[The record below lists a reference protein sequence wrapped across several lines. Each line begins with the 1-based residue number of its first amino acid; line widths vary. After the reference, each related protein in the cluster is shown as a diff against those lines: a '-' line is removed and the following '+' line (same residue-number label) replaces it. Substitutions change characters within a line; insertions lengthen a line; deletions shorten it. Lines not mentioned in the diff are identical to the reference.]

1 VSGISLCHQPRRKAI
16 TTNEQRVAI
25 VTGASKGIGK
35 AIALRLA
42 KDGIAVVVNY
52 ASSRASAEEAVT
64 EIEAAGGKAIAVQ
77 ADIGSTNGV
86 AALFDAAEKAFGGS
100 DILVNNAGVMKLA
113 ALVDTD
119 DATFEQHL
127 ATNVTGVFRG
137 IREAGKRLR
146 DGGRIINF
154 SSSTV
159 GVYGPGYG
167 AYAASKAA
175 VEAMTHVAS
184 KELGKRKITVNA
196 VAPGPVETELFM
208 NGKSDELVQR
218 IVGTIPLGRLG
229 QPEDIASVVS
239 FLASPESGWVNGQ
252 VLRANG
258 GMI

>member
-1 VSGISLCHQPRRKAI
+1 MS
-16 TTNEQRVAI
+16 TTTQRVAI

-35 AIALRLA
+35 ALALRLA
-42 KDGIAVVVNY
+42 KDGVAVVVNY
-52 ASSRASAEEAVT
+52 ASSQAAADEVVRD
-64 EIEAAGGKAIAVQ
+64 IEAAGGKAIAVK
-77 ADIGSTNGV
+77 ADVGTSSGV
-86 AALFDAAEKAFGGS
+86 IALFDAAERSFGGI
-100 DILVNNAGVMKLA
+100 DILVNNAGVMKLSP
-113 ALVDTD
+113 LTETSDE
-119 DATFEQHL
+119 TFEQHL
-127 ATNVTGVFRG
+127 TINLAGTFYG

-154 SSSTV
+154 SSSVV
-159 GVYGPGYG
+159 GMYGPGYG
-167 AYAASKAA
+167 PYAASKAG

-208 NGKSDELVQR
+208 NGKSEELVQNIIR
-218 IVGTIPLGRLG
+218 NIPLGRLG
-229 QPEDIASVVS
+229 QPDDIAAVVS